1 MPYVPDPATCG
12 PENGVVVDT
21 SGTLCNL
28 AVPYPQ
34 TRTDISPRIDYQLT
48 PTQTLTVRYS
58 YYQDTRNNSGLG
70 SNPFVL
76 PSQAY
81 NTNEVE
87 NRIQIS
93 DSQVYGAKFV
103 NNTRFQYIHDSN
115 NQTPQLVAPAI
126 NVLQNFQGG
135 GSPLGTVRDTQNRIR
150 VSELR
155 FAGSGQALH
164 PLRWPAAQQPGHE
177 LFQRKL

>member
-1 MPYVPDPATCG
+1 VEST
-12 PENGVVVDT
+12 
-21 SGTLCNL
+21 GTLCSL

-34 TRTDISPRIDYQLT
+34 TRTNISPRIDYQLT
-48 PTQTLTVRYS
+48 PNQTLTVRYS

-70 SNPFVL
+70 SSFVL

-103 NNTRFQYIHDSN
+103 NNTRFQYIRDHFQPD
-115 NQTPQLVAPAI
+115 PA
-126 NVLQNFQGG
+126 GG
-135 GSPLGTVRDTQNRIR
+135 C
-150 VSELR
+150 
-155 FAGSGQALH
+155 SGHQCSA
-164 PLRWPAAQQPGHE
+164 E
-177 LFQRKL
+177 F